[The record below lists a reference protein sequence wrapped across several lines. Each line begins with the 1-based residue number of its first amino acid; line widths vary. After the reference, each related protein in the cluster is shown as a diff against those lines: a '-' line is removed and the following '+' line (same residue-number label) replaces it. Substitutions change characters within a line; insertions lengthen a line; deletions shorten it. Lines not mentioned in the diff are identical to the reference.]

1 MTGALAAAT
10 STLTKWCPPEVST
23 GGEGRGGAA
32 GGGGGG
38 GGAVIDGAEAAAC
51 DQ

>member
-10 STLTKWCPPEVST
+10 STLTKLRPPEVST

-32 GGGGGG
+32 GGSGGGG
-38 GGAVIDGAEAAAC
+38 CAVIDGAEAAAC